1 MIKLLKALNLETKI
15 LTEKNNKHLYSLAVK
30 ETKFGNIQDKMKKNL
45 YKTTN
50 LLNELVNIPTLKPI
64 HDKKTNISTI
74 IKPIGVICGVTPSTN
89 PIATSLNYIINSIK
103 CRNSIIL
110 CPNPRSYNTVNE
122 LVELVKLVFKEK
134 KFSEKIVQ
142 ISPKDILR
150 SELLINLFDLCDK
163 NVVTGSQVAISKVKN
178 VVWP

>member
-1 MIKLLKALNLETKI
+1 M
-15 LTEKNNKHLYSLAVK
+15 TEKNNKHLSSLAVK

-122 LVELVKLVFKEK
+122 LVILVKKIFIKRNIEVFIFTEV
-134 KFSEKIVQ
+134 FG
-142 ISPKDILR
+142 
-150 SELLINLFDLCDK
+150 ELLRCMLFL
-163 NVVTGSQVAISKVKN
+163 
-178 VVWP
+178 